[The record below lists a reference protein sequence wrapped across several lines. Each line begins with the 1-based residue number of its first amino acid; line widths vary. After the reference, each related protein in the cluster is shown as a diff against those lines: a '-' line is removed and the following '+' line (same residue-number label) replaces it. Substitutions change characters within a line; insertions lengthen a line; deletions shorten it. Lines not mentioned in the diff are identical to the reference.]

1 MDFDDDAVEDET
13 KKYLEEDKLEMNLS
27 QGFFLFIIFLM

>member
-13 KKYLEEDKLEMNLS
+13 KNTWKRRKLEMNLS
-27 QGFFLFIIFLM
+27 QGFFNL